1 MKKPLTRVTDH
12 AMVRYFERVAGF
24 DVDRLRRE
32 IGARVD
38 AAAQAGATAVIIDG
52 NHYMISE
59 DDRGPVVT
67 TIIHPAEGSLVP
79 ARPRRGGGRHEPDD
93 RIPAAAPIG
102 RVPNDHGRPALADR
116 VAVGKRLRQVAGG
129 ALRDHAD

>member
-38 AAAQAGATAVIIDG
+38 AAARAGASAVVIDG
-52 NHYMISE
+52 RHYMIGS
-59 DDRGPVVT
+59 DDHGPIVT
-67 TIIHPAEGSLVP
+67 TIIDPVPGSLVP
-79 ARPRRGGGRHEPDD
+79 ARPPKG
-93 RIPAAAPIG
+93 PAT
-102 RVPNDHGRPALADR
+102 
-116 VAVGKRLRQVAGG
+116 
-129 ALRDHAD
+129 